1 MNFEVLPQIIVNGLT
16 AGALYAL
23 LALGLSLIYGVL
35 RFVNFAHGETAMFG
49 GYLFL
54 TFNKILGWPFLPSFF
69 SAVAALI
76 IVGLIIEYTTFLPV
90 KDSPSGLIPLIT
102 AIGVGLILRNLV
114 LILWGSQVHSL
125 VISAKTHSFLNGKI
139 IFTDVHIAIVLATIF
154 LLAFLTIFLKKTR
167 WGKAI
172 RAVSDNKEVSAVLG
186 IDVKNIITMVFI
198 IATAFAGIAGVLVA
212 FDQNLNHNM
221 GTFLSIKAFAAVILG
236 GIGSIHGS
244 VLGGFIIG
252 LAENLL
258 IGIPFGDFYFPSGL
272 KDALAFVIIIII
284 LYFRPSGLFGT
295 KLEESI
301 RK

>member
-1 MNFEVLPQIIVNGLT
+1 MNFEVLPQILVNGLT
-16 AGALYAL
+16 SGAIYAL

-54 TFNKILGWPFLPSFF
+54 TFNKILGWPLFPSFLA
-69 SAVAALI
+69 AVAALVVI
-76 IVGLIIEYTTFLPV
+76 GLIIEYTTFLPI
-90 KDSPSGLIPLIT
+90 KGSPSGLIPLIT
-102 AIGVGLILRNLV
+102 AIGVGLILKNLV
-114 LILWGSQVHSL
+114 LIIWGSRVHSL
-125 VISAKTHSFLNGKI
+125 IISAKTHSFLNGKI
-139 IFTDVHIAIVLATIF
+139 IFTDVHIAIIFFTIF

-167 WGKAI
+167 CGKAI
-172 RAVSDNKEVSAVLG
+172 RAVSDNKEISAVLG
-186 IDVKNIITMVFI
+186 IDVKKIITIVFV
-198 IATAFAGIAGVLVA
+198 IATALAGIAGILIA

-236 GIGSIHGS
+236 GIGSIPGS

-272 KDALAFVIIIII
+272 KDALAFIVIILI

-295 KLEESI
+295 KI
-301 RK
+301 A